1 MSSQPDSAFSAGAFA
16 DATPTDRQEFT
27 YSVVG
32 VQKAGTSTLQ
42 WLLNQ
47 HPQVCRPPRKEMGWF
62 DVDEQT
68 WQGVDHASY
77 AVPRRSPVHRAMG
90 DATPRYLL
98 MPRALE
104 RMREHR
110 PGMRLIAVFRDP
122 IDRLVSQWV
131 MVRARQPDRAPDW
144 PEMIAWR
151 PADFPREIPE
161 EMRGR
166 GERARFLRASGVVR
180 GYYGGQVQHGLEVF
194 PREQWLFLDFAT
206 LIADHGTVLDTVT
219 DHIGVDRFGTH
230 PPLKKLMAGTDT
242 ITGTRPTAED
252 LLSLAR
258 TFEPELAGFG
268 RLTGLDVAQWTTSRL
283 LAGSLDPAE
292 QAERY
297 AAKAGLA

>member
-1 MSSQPDSAFSAGAFA
+1 MSSQPDAARSDGA
-16 DATPTDRQEFT
+16 TTERQEFT

-68 WQGVDHASY
+68 WRGADHASY
-77 AVPRRSPVHRAMG
+77 AVPRRSPLHRAMG

-104 RMREHR
+104 RMRAHR
-110 PGMRLIAVFRDP
+110 PAMRLVAIFRDP
-122 IDRLVSQWV
+122 IDRLFSQWV
-131 MVRARQPDRAPDW
+131 MVRSRQPDRAPDW

-151 PADFPREIPE
+151 PAQFPREIPA
-161 EMRGR
+161 EMRGK

-180 GYYGGQVQHGLEVF
+180 GYYGAQVRHGLEVF

-206 LIADHGTVLDTVT
+206 LIAGHGPVLDRVT
-219 DHIGVDRFGTH
+219 DHIGVDRFEAH
-230 PPLKKLMAGTDT
+230 PPLRRLMAGTNA
-242 ITGTRPTAED
+242 ITGTRPTAGD
-252 LLSLAR
+252 LLALAS
-258 TFEPELAGFG
+258 TFEPELALFV
-268 RLTGLDVAQWTTSRL
+268 RLAGLDVAHWTTSRL
-283 LAGSLDPAE
+283 LAGTLDPTE

-297 AAKAGLA
+297 AAKAGLR